1 LNTKQNKTTQN
12 KTKII
17 DITNLY
23 HDSNIKKLIKAEQKD
38 NNILILYQLITPLQY
53 KGRIY
58 HFELEYKCTDTEI
71 KTHDNVTY
79 WNEKQ
84 IDIDLQLF
92 ENFKLYF

>member
-1 LNTKQNKTTQN
+1 MNTKQNKTTQN